1 MGGDDGDADGGIDG
15 DGVHGDEV
23 LVDGGGRGGDDPDVV
38 EGAPGGLLPGHRLV
52 PPRAVANTDLRQEM
66 QTNERQNCGFRAA
79 LFRGL
84 LGVLKCED
92 CSKGSM
98 NIEH

>member
-1 MGGDDGDADGGIDG
+1 MCKYLDTACDESSPNLSHLSSFIDW
-15 DGVHGDEV
+15 
-23 LVDGGGRGGDDPDVV
+23 RGGDGPDVV

-79 LFRGL
+79 LLRGL

-92 CSKGSM
+92 CGQISY
-98 NIEH
+98 EP